1 MFESFKQT
9 LIFSLQPDDVEISNL
24 FIVKILNVIIYKRK
38 FFSAHSRQNELQI
51 KKY

>member
-24 FIVKILNVIIYKRK
+24 FIVKNIKRHHLQAK
-38 FFSAHSRQNELQI
+38 VFFLHIQDKMNF
-51 KKY
+51 K